1 MPLDSQQ
8 AGGSGTD
15 YGSLA
20 TCSRTA
26 NSDRLDTS
34 TPQHRHS
41 NMAKWEADVFDAVQ
55 SGQVVH
61 YTVTPLYDGP
71 RVVPVAFRMQA
82 SGYDPNSGNGS
93 YFDKLVFNEMHSKT
107 GQQ

>member
-1 MPLDSQQ
+1 M
-8 AGGSGTD
+8 
-15 YGSLA
+15 
-20 TCSRTA
+20 
-26 NSDRLDTS
+26 DTS

-41 NMAKWEADVFDAVQ
+41 YMAEWGADVLDAVQ

-82 SGYDPNSGNGS
+82 SGYDPNGGKDSH
-93 YFDKLVFNEMHSKT
+93 FDKLVFNEMYGKTDQQWHNT
-107 GQQ
+107 GQ